1 MNDLTFYID
10 KFVYT
15 EKEQEPD
22 LGFVPANIRRRFNL
36 EDKHT
41 VFSINY
47 CMGEDAEEIVFAS
60 QYGCF
65 DRLQKLTEQ
74 FKEMKE
80 VSPALF
86 STSVHNTSV
95 GQYTLLTKKTLPS
108 LAISCGEETFIQG
121 LITAITTKK
130 TVVYCFSDFFGDI
143 KSVGFLISS
152 TPSKHKYVLKRNGNS
167 DGIKNL
173 RDITGLFEGKTKKA
187 VFGGYTIEE
196 DSDD

>member
-15 EKEQEPD
+15 QKEHEPD

-41 VFSINY
+41 VFSINH
-47 CMGEDAEEIVFAS
+47 CMREDAEEIVFAS

-86 STSVHNTSV
+86 SNSVHNTSV

-108 LAISCGEETFIQG
+108 LAISCGEETFIRG

-143 KSVGFLISS
+143 KSICFLISS
-152 TPSKHKYVLKRNGNS
+152 TPTNKKYLLKQNDNSNGENDLQNVL
-167 DGIKNL
+167 
-173 RDITGLFEGKTKKA
+173 GLFEGKTKKT
-187 VFGGYTIEE
+187 VIGGYTIEE
-196 DSDD
+196 LNDD